1 MSEPE
6 NLGKE
11 YDVNFFDWDTSL
23 QFELK
28 EACALMCRE
37 VVRSEDAHLLP
48 KPPVMK
54 TGNIVGVLAMNEEI
68 EVVVRFTEGMEQLTK
83 TEFCG
88 DYKLVPEW

>member
-1 MSEPE
+1 MSELE
-6 NLGKE
+6 KLGKE

>member
-1 MSEPE
+1 MSELE
-6 NLGKE
+6 KLGKE
-11 YDVNFFDWDTSL
+11 YDANFFDWDTSL

-28 EACALMCRE
+28 EACSLMCRE

>member
-6 NLGKE
+6 KLGKE
-11 YDVNFFDWDTSL
+11 YDVNFFDWDKSL

-28 EACALMCRE
+28 EACSLMCRE
-37 VVRSEDAHLLP
+37 VIRNQDVHLLP
-48 KPPVMK
+48 KPPIMK
-54 TGNIVGVLAMNEEI
+54 TGNIVGVIAMNEEI
-68 EVVVRFTEGMEQLTK
+68 ELIVRFPESMEQLTK

>member
-1 MSEPE
+1 MSELE
-6 NLGKE
+6 KLGKE
-11 YDVNFFDWDTSL
+11 YDSNFFDWDTSL

-28 EACALMCRE
+28 EACSLMCRE

>member
-37 VVRSEDAHLLP
+37 VVRGEDAHLLP
-48 KPPVMK
+48 KPPIAK

-68 EVVVRFTEGMEQLTK
+68 EVVVRFSEGMEQLTK